1 MELQDND
8 LIDMSAMIIENM
20 FGEPGRKIFEYLLKN
35 GYIAEERI
43 ATTLDV
49 RSNEARKIL
58 QKLSDE
64 AVVIPDRVKDE
75 ETGEVLHSWRF
86 NKPALKTFILNRLK
100 KTREKL
106 EVLARH
112 EREGTLY
119 ICKTCNRRYLLDE
132 AYAYGFQ
139 CPNDGDLL
147 VEANNPAVVKLIEE
161 SIKKIDVLI
170 SMIERM

>member
-75 ETGEVLHSWRF
+75 ETGEVTSYSLRW
-86 NKPALKTFILNRLK
+86 ILIGNSCQTLSY
-100 KTREKL
+100 KL
-106 EVLARH
+106 D
-112 EREGTLY
+112 GTMY
-119 ICKTCNRRYLLDE
+119 DYKYNH
-132 AYAYGFQ
+132 
-139 CPNDGDLL
+139 
-147 VEANNPAVVKLIEE
+147 
-161 SIKKIDVLI
+161 
-170 SMIERM
+170 